1 MATDDNKL
9 NQPPRR
15 KSRLRRILVT
25 CTKIVLWT
33 AMAVVLAVWGTLVC
47 CVSVLKPE
55 ALTPLAQRVAN
66 SMLNADVTIGRVELN
81 MEAHFPF
88 LRIDVDSLTI
98 IARDIKRLTP
108 ELRSQLPIY
117 ADTLLT
123 MEHFGGGINIAKI
136 LSPAGMQIALSD
148 IELRNPRVAI
158 ARLDSAVCNY
168 NIYTSAPS
176 ETTDTTTSAM
186 PRISIDRFRVTG
198 TMPIRYYDAE
208 AGQEACVTF
217 SAIDLEAGAMPQ
229 AKADDL
235 PPYYAVTIRGDVSSP
250 LLSMVNL
257 RTAPFG
263 FDGRISWSP
272 DRPMTVAIDD
282 ATLSAHCVNIDF
294 ATTVNME
301 QSVRIDRLEASLAP
315 TDLADILAMVPE
327 PVLRNAGIKKTF
339 STDLKPSLSV
349 KLTRPYDLAT
359 DTIPHAT
366 IALAIPPGH
375 FRSGAMR
382 FESIGAN
389 IGVTL
394 RGNNLDAALV
404 SINDMVLAG
413 PATRLTLDATVS
425 RLLSDP
431 TFDARLHGRCNLS
444 QLPPVMT
451 QMIPGKISGRITADI
466 QARGSLSM
474 LSPSRFYRLYV
485 TGDIDADDLLCHLP
499 AQAAVS
505 DSDTIVNGDTDL
517 YARHACFTFG
527 TRNRFTHGEHAV
539 DSLLSLSLQVDT
551 ASMLVQGL
559 CDMQC
564 AGLKMGV
571 GTANKVGYNP
581 RDSNVV
587 IPIGAMMQ
595 TSRLDMNMPADS
607 IKLRSQGLGGYI
619 TLKRNNGDKRLPLIT
634 MDLKAE
640 RLRAQDNINRIS
652 LRQVNIN
659 ASLAKQPKR
668 QRKISAALQRAADS
682 ISALYPDI
690 SADSAM
696 VIARAERRR
705 ARAAAAANDST
716 EKIDWGTDDDTRRLL
731 RDWRFAGSLKA
742 KRAGLRTPYFPLRNR
757 IRNFN
762 LSFNNDSIWLDSITY
777 KVGRTDLTIS
787 GNISNISRSLTSR
800 SRRQNLKLQFNV
812 TSDTIDINQLADATF
827 RGSAYIDATGDD
839 DDDGGESN
847 AAPVAPVIAD
857 TATVTPLLI
866 PTNIEG
872 QIRVK
877 ARNIIYADL
886 LLHRFRGELNLYDG
900 AVNLNRLRASSDIG
914 SIELSALYSAP
925 KVSDIK
931 FGFGL
936 LVKRF
941 DIDRFMTLIP
951 ALDSIMPIMRD
962 FSGII
967 NADIAATADID
978 RNMNMVLPSLNAAVQ
993 LRGDSLTVIDQETF
1007 KTISKWLLFKNKNRN
1022 MIDSMSVELTVKDNM
1037 LQLYP
1042 FIFNFDRYRLGVQG
1056 SNDLA
1061 MNFDYHVAVLKSPI
1075 PFKFG
1080 ITIKGNA
1087 DDFKIRLGKARFN
1100 EKTASSISAA
1110 TDTTRINL
1118 INQIEGVFRRGV
1130 SRAKFSTLDIKRRPR
1145 RSAITTDNDSTDTI
1159 SAADS
1164 LMLINEGLLEAP
1176 PQPATPDTKSST
1188 KKSKS
1193 KRRKQQAPQATAA
1206 NAEAIMPDDTNI
1218 IK

>member
-382 FESIGAN
+382 F
-389 IGVTL
+389 
-394 RGNNLDAALV
+394 
-404 SINDMVLAG
+404 
-413 PATRLTLDATVS
+413 
-425 RLLSDP
+425 
-431 TFDARLHGRCNLS
+431 
-444 QLPPVMT
+444 
-451 QMIPGKISGRITADI
+451 
-466 QARGSLSM
+466 
-474 LSPSRFYRLYV
+474 
-485 TGDIDADDLLCHLP
+485 
-499 AQAAVS
+499 
-505 DSDTIVNGDTDL
+505 
-517 YARHACFTFG
+517 
-527 TRNRFTHGEHAV
+527 
-539 DSLLSLSLQVDT
+539 
-551 ASMLVQGL
+551 
-559 CDMQC
+559 
-564 AGLKMGV
+564 
-571 GTANKVGYNP
+571 
-581 RDSNVV
+581 
-587 IPIGAMMQ
+587 
-595 TSRLDMNMPADS
+595 
-607 IKLRSQGLGGYI
+607 
-619 TLKRNNGDKRLPLIT
+619 
-634 MDLKAE
+634 
-640 RLRAQDNINRIS
+640 
-652 LRQVNIN
+652 
-659 ASLAKQPKR
+659 
-668 QRKISAALQRAADS
+668 
-682 ISALYPDI
+682 
-690 SADSAM
+690 
-696 VIARAERRR
+696 
-705 ARAAAAANDST
+705 
-716 EKIDWGTDDDTRRLL
+716 
-731 RDWRFAGSLKA
+731 
-742 KRAGLRTPYFPLRNR
+742 
-757 IRNFN
+757 
-762 LSFNNDSIWLDSITY
+762 
-777 KVGRTDLTIS
+777 
-787 GNISNISRSLTSR
+787 
-800 SRRQNLKLQFNV
+800 
-812 TSDTIDINQLADATF
+812 
-827 RGSAYIDATGDD
+827 
-839 DDDGGESN
+839 
-847 AAPVAPVIAD
+847 
-857 TATVTPLLI
+857 
-866 PTNIEG
+866 
-872 QIRVK
+872 
-877 ARNIIYADL
+877 
-886 LLHRFRGELNLYDG
+886 
-900 AVNLNRLRASSDIG
+900 
-914 SIELSALYSAP
+914 
-925 KVSDIK
+925 
-931 FGFGL
+931 
-936 LVKRF
+936 
-941 DIDRFMTLIP
+941 
-951 ALDSIMPIMRD
+951 
-962 FSGII
+962 
-967 NADIAATADID
+967 
-978 RNMNMVLPSLNAAVQ
+978 
-993 LRGDSLTVIDQETF
+993 
-1007 KTISKWLLFKNKNRN
+1007 
-1022 MIDSMSVELTVKDNM
+1022 
-1037 LQLYP
+1037 
-1042 FIFNFDRYRLGVQG
+1042 
-1056 SNDLA
+1056 
-1061 MNFDYHVAVLKSPI
+1061 
-1075 PFKFG
+1075 
-1080 ITIKGNA
+1080 
-1087 DDFKIRLGKARFN
+1087 
-1100 EKTASSISAA
+1100 
-1110 TDTTRINL
+1110 
-1118 INQIEGVFRRGV
+1118 
-1130 SRAKFSTLDIKRRPR
+1130 
-1145 RSAITTDNDSTDTI
+1145 
-1159 SAADS
+1159 
-1164 LMLINEGLLEAP
+1164 
-1176 PQPATPDTKSST
+1176 
-1188 KKSKS
+1188 
-1193 KRRKQQAPQATAA
+1193 
-1206 NAEAIMPDDTNI
+1206 
-1218 IK
+1218 

>member
-1 MATDDNKL
+1 MATDDSQL

-15 KSRLRRILVT
+15 KSRMRRILVT

-33 AMAVVLAVWGTLVC
+33 AMAVVLAIWGTLVC

-98 IARDIKRLTP
+98 ISRDIKRLTP
-108 ELRSQLPIY
+108 EMRSQLPIY

-158 ARLDSAVCNY
+158 AMLDSAVCNY
-168 NIYTSAPS
+168 NIYTGTPS
-176 ETTDTTTSAM
+176 ETTDTTSAM

-229 AKADDL
+229 AKAGDL
-235 PPYYAVTIRGDVSSP
+235 PPYYAVTIRGDISSP

-257 RTAPFG
+257 QSAPFG
-263 FDGRISWSP
+263 FDGRITWSP
-272 DRPMTVAIDD
+272 DKPMEVAVDE

-294 ATTVNME
+294 ATAVNME
-301 QSVRIDRLEASLAP
+301 QSVRIERLEAALAP
-315 TDLADILAMVPE
+315 IELADLLSMVPE
-327 PVLRNAGIKKTF
+327 PVLRNAGIKKPF

-349 KLTRPYDLAT
+349 KLNKPFDLAT
-359 DTIPHAT
+359 DTIPHAN
-366 IALAIPPGH
+366 IALALPPGH

-389 IGVTL
+389 IGLTL
-394 RGNNLDAALV
+394 RGNNLDAASV

-431 TFDARLHGRCNLS
+431 NFDARLHGRCNLS
-444 QLPPVMT
+444 QLPPILT
-451 QMIPGKISGRITADI
+451 QMIPGTISGRVTADL

-474 LSPSRFYRLYV
+474 LTPSRFYRLNV

-499 AQAAVS
+499 AQTAAS
-505 DSDTIVNGDTDL
+505 DSDTIAGGDTDL

-527 TRNRFTHGEHAV
+527 TRNRFTHGSYTA

-551 ASMLVQGL
+551 AAMLVQGL
-559 CDMQC
+559 GDMQC
-564 AGLKMGV
+564 AGLKMGI
-571 GTANKVGYNP
+571 GTANKGGFNP
-581 RDSNVV
+581 NDSNVV

-619 TLKRNNGDKRLPLIT
+619 TLKRNNGNKRLPLIT

-640 RLRAQDNINRIS
+640 RLRAQDNINRLS

-659 ASLAKQPKR
+659 ASLAKQPQR
-668 QRKISAALQRAADS
+668 QRKVSAALQRAADS
-682 ISALYPDI
+682 ISALHPDI

-705 ARAAAAANDST
+705 ARAAVAAADST

-731 RDWRFAGSLKA
+731 RDWRLSGSIKA

-800 SRRQNLKLQFNV
+800 SQRQNLKLQFNV
-812 TSDTIDINQLADATF
+812 TSDTIDINQLANATF
-827 RGSAYIDATGDD
+827 RGSAYIDAMGDD
-839 DDDGGESN
+839 DEDDGGDS

-900 AVNLNRLRASSDIG
+900 AVNLNRLRASSDVG

-941 DIDRFMTLIP
+941 DIDRFMTLMP

-967 NADIAATADID
+967 NADIAATVDID
-978 RNMNMVLPSLNAAVQ
+978 RCMNMVLPSLNAAVQ

-1100 EKTASSISAA
+1100 EKTALSISAA
-1110 TDTTRINL
+1110 SDTTRINL

-1130 SRAKFSTLDIKRRPR
+1130 SRAKFSTLDIKRRPKT
-1145 RSAITTDNDSTDTI
+1145 SAITADDDSTDTI

-1164 LMLINEGLLEAP
+1164 LMLINEGLIEAP
-1176 PQPATPDTKSST
+1176 PQPTAATNTKST

-1193 KRRKQQAPQATAA
+1193 KRRKQQTPPATTP
-1206 NAEAIMPDDTNI
+1206 NTEATMPDDTNTV
-1218 IK
+1218 K